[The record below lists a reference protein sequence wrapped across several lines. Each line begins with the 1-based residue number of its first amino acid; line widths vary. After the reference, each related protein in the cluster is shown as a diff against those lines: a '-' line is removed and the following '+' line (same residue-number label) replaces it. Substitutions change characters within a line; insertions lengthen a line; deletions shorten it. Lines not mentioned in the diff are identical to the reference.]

1 MRNKQPMS
9 PSYLQTWSL
18 WLLCQAS
25 DINNLSI
32 GANALG
38 DKQAQRII
46 IRVGG
51 YIGVFLH

>member
-1 MRNKQPMS
+1 MCNKQPMS